1 MRTLILS
8 WLVSRVWL
16 APGWRRLLLIAA
28 PPALAAAGL
37 ASVLFFTAPPT
48 SARSAAPPA
57 PAGADAAEGGTLPA
71 PRGLLVDVTGA
82 VARPGVYRVTKG
94 ERLSAAIAA
103 AGGLTADADPNRL
116 PSLAAPLRDGQQV
129 RIPHRGTASRSTGT
143 ATGAPRT
150 ATVSLNAASAE
161 ELAAVPGFT
170 PQLAAAVI
178 RYRTEYGG
186 FASTRELVDV
196 LNMSQADYLLAR
208 KSLRL

>member
-8 WLVSRVWL
+8 WLTSRVWL

-28 PPALAAAGL
+28 LPALAAGGL
-37 ASVLFFTAPPT
+37 ASVLFFTSPPP
-48 SARSAAPPA
+48 SARPAAPPG
-57 PAGADAAEGGTLPA
+57 PGGADTAEGGTLPA
-71 PRGLLVDVTGA
+71 ARGLLVDVTGA

-94 ERLSAAIAA
+94 ERVSAAIAA
-103 AGGLTADADPNRL
+103 AGGLAATADPTRL
-116 PSLAAPLRDGQQV
+116 PSLAAPLGDGQQV
-129 RIPHRGTASRSTGT
+129 RVPQRGAASRTTGT
-143 ATGAPRT
+143 GAGAPRT
-150 ATVSLNAASAE
+150 ATVSLNAASSE

-170 PQLAAAVI
+170 PELAAAVI

-208 KSLRL
+208 TSLRP

>member
-8 WLVSRVWL
+8 WLASRVWL

-28 PPALAAAGL
+28 LPALAAAGL
-37 ASVLFFTAPPT
+37 ASVLFFTAPPP
-48 SARSAAPPA
+48 SARPAAPPA
-57 PAGADAAEGGTLPA
+57 PGGADTAEGGTLPA

-94 ERLSAAIAA
+94 ERVSAAIAA
-103 AGGLTADADPNRL
+103 AGGLAADADPNRL
-116 PSLAAPLRDGQQV
+116 PSLAAPLRDGQQIRV
-129 RIPHRGTASRSTGT
+129 PHLGAASRTTGT
-143 ATGAPRT
+143 AAGAPRT
-150 ATVSLNAASAE
+150 ATVSLNAASAQ

-170 PQLAAAVI
+170 PELAAAVI
-178 RYRTEYGG
+178 RHRTEYGG

-208 KSLRL
+208 RSLRL